1 MDQFMS
7 DGMFAWCLA
16 CVLVGGWTIGGLVAR
31 ALAWCLRSK
40 E

>member
-1 MDQFMS
+1 MNDQFV
-7 DGMFAWCLA
+7 DGWFLWVLA